1 VSAYIYQP
9 AARAT
14 DYPSAV
20 QALRDAG
27 HRVVDGGID
36 NASPGRVR
44 HILELGEAE
53 HLAFKSHTIDVARYR
68 DYVKRAGYH
77 GRYREYYAGNQV
89 EKSLEHFVGLTLLDV
104 GRDDVFVDLASE
116 HSPVP
121 DIYRALTGC
130 TSYRQDIMYPAGVS
144 GDRIGGDAAAMP
156 VADGFF
162 TKATLTCS
170 LEHFEQDADSRL
182 FRELARVLRPGGRV
196 CVAPYYCY
204 VEAAVQTDPLMSV
217 PANVPF
223 DAGVVV
229 HCAQGWNN
237 RHGRFYS
244 PHSFRERIVDAVA
257 GKLRFDFF
265 HFANAHEVDPSV
277 YLRFA
282 IVATRV

>member
-1 VSAYIYQP
+1 MSAYIYQP

-27 HRVVDGGID
+27 HRVVDGVIQIS
-36 NASPGRVR
+36 SPGREQK
-44 HILELGEAE
+44 ILALARAEGTPFQSVDIDLG
-53 HLAFKSHTIDVARYR
+53 RYR
-68 DYVKRAGYH
+68 EYVERAGYH
-77 GRYREYYAGNQV
+77 GRYREYYKGNQD
-89 EKSLEHFVGLTLLDV
+89 EKTLEHFVGLTLLEP

-130 TSYRQDIMYPAGVS
+130 KSYRQDIMYPPGIA
-144 GDRIGGDAAAMP
+144 GDRIGGDAALMP
-156 VADGFF
+156 VRDGFF
-162 TKATLTCS
+162 SKATLTCS
-170 LEHFEQDADSRL
+170 LEHFEQDSDSRL

-204 VEAAVQTDPLMSV
+204 EEATVQTDPVMSV

-223 DAGVVV
+223 DPGVAV
-229 HCAQGWNN
+229 HCAQSWGN

-244 PHSFRERIVDAVA
+244 PRSFRERIVDAVR
-257 GKLRFDFF
+257 GKLSFQFF
-265 HFANAHEVDPSV
+265 HFANAHAVDPSV

-282 IVATRV
+282 IVATRI

>member
-1 VSAYIYQP
+1 MSAYIYQP

-27 HRVVDGGID
+27 HRVVDGIIQNTSAERVEEILALAVAEGTPFQSRDID
-36 NASPGRVR
+36 
-44 HILELGEAE
+44 L
-53 HLAFKSHTIDVARYR
+53 ARYAE
-68 DYVKRAGYH
+68 YVERAGYH
-77 GRYREYYAGNQV
+77 GPYREYYKGNQP
-89 EKSLEHFVGLTLLDV
+89 EKTLEHFVGLTLLDV
-104 GRDDVFVDLASE
+104 GRNDVFVDLASE

-121 DIYRALTGC
+121 DIYRKLTGC
-130 TSYRQDIMYPAGVS
+130 KSYRQDIMYPPGVA

-156 VADGFF
+156 VRDGFF
-162 TKATLTCS
+162 SKATLTCS

-204 VEAAVQTDPLMSV
+204 VEAAVQTDPVMSV
-217 PANVPF
+217 PAHVPF
-223 DAGVVV
+223 DPGVAV
-229 HCAQGWNN
+229 HCAQSWGN

-244 PHSFRERIVDAVA
+244 PRSFRERIVDAVA
-257 GKLRFDFF
+257 GKLRFEFF
-265 HFANAHEVDPSV
+265 HFANAHAVDPTV